1 MGSCFRRMGS
11 LRFRGLEERRLKKP
25 MKHPVITN
33 QKIVDKVVSRRG
45 RLHAFE
51 SIRPENTALVVV
63 DMMRASVDNDPQC
76 QAIIPSI
83 NRLAQKLRDKR
94 GAVAWVTVR
103 SEQIW
108 DNHVAVFGEEI
119 AQTFHERAQ
128 ADDSRSR
135 LPNSLTTCYSDIH
148 ASKLGFSA
156 FFPGRS
162 DLHEQLEGRG
172 IDTVL
177 ICGTVTNVCCES
189 SARDA
194 VELGY
199 RVIMVSD
206 LNVGHGHGLH
216 EAALTTFYRTFGDVR
231 PLKEVVQLLAGKD

>member
-1 MGSCFRRMGS
+1 MSKS
-11 LRFRGLEERRLKKP
+11 I
-25 MKHPVITN
+25 KHPVITN

-51 SIRPENTALVVV
+51 TIRPRSTALVVV
-63 DMMRASVDNDPQC
+63 DMMRASIENDAQC
-76 QAIIPSI
+76 QAMIPGI
-83 NRLAQKLRDKR
+83 NQLAQKLRNKG

-103 SEQIW
+103 SNQVW

-119 AQTFHERAQ
+119 ARTFHERAQ
-128 ADDSRSR
+128 ADDPRSQ
-135 LPNSLTTCYSDIH
+135 LPESLTVCDTDIH
-148 ASKLGFSA
+148 SSKLGFSA

-162 DLHEQLEGRG
+162 DLHEQLVEREV
-172 IDTVL
+172 DTVL
-177 ICGTVTNVCCES
+177 ICGTVTNICCES

-199 RVIMVSD
+199 RVIMISD
-206 LNVGHGHGLH
+206 LSTGHGHGLH

-231 PLKEVVQLLAGKD
+231 PSQEVSQLLENES